1 MNDAVHQLMQVI
13 LQGVSWVLRTIERV
27 WVWSWNQ
34 IESAFNISWGNLP
47 AWKIVVGVVA
57 LVVVVVLLVRLLR
70 QSMHAFR
77 NIAEAFWTMVMAAFG
92 VLAFVVLAGL
102 FSRGFVY
109 VMASVPNDVFARL
122 VSR

>member
-1 MNDAVHQLMQVI
+1 MNESVHQLMQVI

-47 AWKIVVGVVA
+47 AWKIVLGVIA

>member
-1 MNDAVHQLMQVI
+1 MNEAVHQLMQVI
-13 LQGVSWVLRTIERV
+13 LQGVTWVLHTIERL

-34 IESAFNISWGNLP
+34 IDSAFNISWGNLP
-47 AWKIVVGVVA
+47 AWKIVLGAIA
-57 LVVVVVLLVRLLR
+57 LAVVVVILVRLLR
-70 QSMHAFR
+70 QSLHAFR

>member
-13 LQGVSWVLRTIERV
+13 LQGVSWVLHTIERL

-34 IESAFNISWGNLP
+34 IDSAFNISWGNLP
-47 AWKIVVGVVA
+47 AWKIVLGVIA

-70 QSMHAFR
+70 QSLHAFR

-92 VLAFVVLAGL
+92 VLAFVVIAGL

>member
-13 LQGVSWVLRTIERV
+13 LQGVTWVLRTIERL

-34 IESAFNISWGNLP
+34 IDSAFNISWGNLP
-47 AWKIVVGVVA
+47 AWKIVLGVIA
-57 LVVVVVLLVRLLR
+57 LAVVVVILVRLLR
-70 QSMHAFR
+70 QSLHAFR

-109 VMASVPNDVFARL
+109 VMASVPNDVFARF